1 MTLGVLGGVGAAS
14 DMWKQINAQEDAN
27 LYAQVAQAAQAAQA
41 AQQAGVGQEIFGP
54 PFGPPTTL
62 HKATSEPTLAN
73 RARELFLKRMGGIR
87 AEMKVASNDF
97 LQCHVYNEQVY
108 VFYCFGGRHGVTLEP
123 IDMFPSDQLIT
134 QFRLVL
140 T

>member
-1 MTLGVLGGVGAAS
+1 MALDVLGGVGAAS

-27 LYAQVAQAAQAAQA
+27 LYAQVAQAAQAAQ
-41 AQQAGVGQEIFGP
+41 QLGVGQEMFGP
-54 PFGPPTTL
+54 PFGPPTTI

-87 AEMKVASNDF
+87 AEMRIAQGDYVN
-97 LQCHVYNEQVY
+97 CHVLGDTVFLFY
-108 VFYCFGGRHGVTLEP
+108 VFGGREGCVKEQ
-123 IDMFPSDQLIT
+123 IDLFPSDQLIT